1 MAKGGGKSKLQPRSV
16 SMNASAATVLVDF
29 SKFLAPRGELAKG
42 PPIDEYYV
50 SVAELLRQSADLSC
64 TPQARRLL
72 VVELVACV
80 ERYVRSL
87 LVSIVDT
94 CPCSRRIVE
103 RKQVSLASVAY
114 YTSNELAFAILDHQ
128 ALSGQN
134 EIVRATL
141 QMIGL
146 DIKQGSSAYVALG
159 PFERLCQLRHAIVH
173 QAGRLGP
180 NNLLEID
187 VRATQPVVVNIDTL
201 GYQDL
206 VAICH
211 AAVRAYNQ
219 FLFEN
224 VIERWAKEGYIT
236 GDWINDQS
244 PIEKLCALLM
254 SQVDRAGAV
263 VADEYP
269 KIWSG

>member
-1 MAKGGGKSKLQPRSV
+1 MTKVAAKHKAQPRSV
-16 SMNASAATVLVDF
+16 AVNTSAATVVVDF
-29 SKFLAPRGELAKG
+29 SKFLTPRGALANT
-42 PPIDEYYV
+42 PAIDQYYESTADV
-50 SVAELLRQSADLSC
+50 LRSSGDPAC

-87 LVSIVDT
+87 LVSLVDA
-94 CPCSRRIVE
+94 CPCSRRVVE

-114 YTSNELAFAILDHQ
+114 YSGSELAFAVLDHQ
-128 ALSGQN
+128 ALSGVS
-134 EIVRATL
+134 EIVKATL
-141 QMIGL
+141 QMLGL
-146 DIKQGSSAYVALG
+146 EVKQGSSAYVALSG
-159 PFERLCQLRHAIVH
+159 FERVCQLRHAIVH

-187 VRATQPVVVNIDTL
+187 IRATSPVVVSIDAL

-219 FLFEN
+219 YVFES
-224 VIERWAKEGYIT
+224 VIERWAREGHIV
-236 GDWINDQS
+236 GDWGQDQVLF
-244 PIEKLCALLM
+244 EKICSLLL

-263 VADEYP
+263 VPDEYK
-269 KIWSG
+269 KIWGG